1 MTRKIVS
8 EIQPTAPSS
17 SERSVDIGNTIQA
30 FEGALL
36 GKAQEMGLPATGV
49 LVEIAPRV
57 LVLNNMDAAMALL
70 PPDKRATSL
79 YLSKFMFAVSAGLFD
94 AALNYLWDE
103 TISELRKRIVDYD
116 LNYFFDLAA
125 TSPEKRKE
133 LSGPDDLIKITDDE
147 LIKAAARM
155 EFISPAGQ
163 QQLDLVRF
171 MRNHASAAHPN
182 QHELQPLSLL
192 GYMETCIREVIMLP
206 QSPTMVQTSRLLANV
221 KTTVV
226 TPDDAAS
233 FTTLFQGLRKEQTE
247 TLANGLFGIYVSSES
262 TPVMRDNIRLLL
274 PHIWPNLAEDV
285 KFTFGVRFA
294 RFKANLDNAQA
305 EFAREFLES
314 VGGSSYLPEDVRAG
328 DIDLLIDRLHSAHHG
343 WDNFYHE
350 PPVARELQSYIGNLP
365 LPAGV
370 RGKYA
375 YALIESYLGRA
386 AGVSIGAI
394 PIYEDLIQ
402 RMTPAEANWVLFYIS
417 GPDFSGLLSNSKPQ
431 AQLRQLMN
439 LIAHKLVSPQARAL
453 HANVLAFTGPPSALS
468 MDTRT
473 KEMREA
479 LEASL

>member
-1 MTRKIVS
+1 MSDIRPIV
-8 EIQPTAPSS
+8 PAPSS
-17 SERSVDIGNTIQA
+17 EVVDIGTTIQT

-36 GKAQEMGLPATGV
+36 GKALEMGLPSTDV
-49 LVEIAPRV
+49 LVDIDQRV
-57 LVLNNMDAAMALL
+57 VVLKNMNAAMALL
-70 PPDKRATSL
+70 PLDKRATSL

-103 TISELRKRIVDYD
+103 TIGELRKRIVNYD

-133 LSGPDDLIKITDDE
+133 LSGPDDLLKITDDE
-147 LIKAAARM
+147 LIKSAARM
-155 EFISPAGQ
+155 EFISPVGQ

-192 GYMETCIREVIMLP
+192 SYMETCIREVIMLP

-233 FTTLFQGLRKEQTE
+233 FTPLFVGLRREQTE
-247 TLANGLFGIYVSSES
+247 TLANGLFGIYVAVDS

-305 EFAREFLES
+305 EFAREFLGS

-328 DIDLLIDRLHSAHHG
+328 DIDLLVDRLHSAHSG

-350 PPVARELQSYIGNLP
+350 PPVAKALQEYIGNLP

-375 YALIESYLGRA
+375 YALIGSYLGRA
-386 AGVSIGAI
+386 AGVSVAAI

-402 RMTPAEANWVLFYIS
+402 RMTPAEANWLLFHLS
-417 GPDFSGLLSNSKPQ
+417 GPDFSGLLSSSKPQ
-431 AQLRQLMN
+431 LQLRRLLS
-439 LIAHKLVSPQARAL
+439 LIAQKFVSLQAKAL
-453 HANVLAFTGPPSALS
+453 FSNVLAFTGPLGSLS
-468 MDTRT
+468 MDSRT
-473 KEMREA
+473 KELRAA
-479 LEASL
+479 LEAAL